1 MKSWGLSLPLR
12 TRLFRTMNDEEK
24 FELIDKIFDLK
35 LAVKEAEMERDWT
48 RRQELLE
55 ELEEIK
61 KQMNN

>member
-1 MKSWGLSLPLR
+1 M
-12 TRLFRTMNDEEK
+12 FRTMNDEEK